1 MEQLSNYSC
10 KSNRER
16 KTNELL
22 SASFQGDKILF
33 VLVYFVAAGANA
45 DEEAGIKDNKNIFFQ
60 KERLIIIM
68 Y

>member
-16 KTNELL
+16 KKNELL

-33 VLVYFVAAGANA
+33 VLAYFVAAGANA
-45 DEEAGIKDNKNIFFQ
+45 DEEAGIKDNKNIFVQ